1 MITKEKLK
9 EYFKKAL
16 CFIFNPR
23 LLLCFGIAWFVT
35 NGWSY
40 VLFLLGTLFRST
52 WMIAISSAYLAA
64 LWTPFTPEKI
74 ITVIIAIWL
83 LRLIFPKD
91 DKTLALLYEMRDS
104 IKNKIARRKARR
116 KAQKRAEE
124 QERETKRLSAEE
136 SRASDKTD

>member
-9 EYFKKAL
+9 EFFKKAL
-16 CFIFNPR
+16 RFIFNPR
-23 LLLCFGIAWFVT
+23 LLLCFGIAWFIT

-40 VLFLLGTLFRST
+40 AFFLLGTLFRST

-91 DKTLALLYEMRDS
+91 EKTLALLYEMRDS
-104 IKNKIARRKARR
+104 IKSKIAIRKARR
-116 KAQKRAEE
+116 KAKKQAED
-124 QERETKRLSAEE
+124 QECEKNRLAAEE
-136 SRASDKTD
+136 SHTSDKTD